1 MERMQT
7 PGLAALIGAIY
18 PPHCLSCGE
27 VTAQTGGLCGP
38 CWREARFLRGT
49 LCDACGTPLPGEP
62 DGGPLTCDDCLA
74 IARPWTRGRAAL
86 AYDGTGRRLVLALKH
101 QDRTDLPPAAAR
113 WMLSAGAGL
122 VAPGQLVAPVPLHWI
137 RLFRR
142 RYNQAALLSEAIA
155 RSARLAHCP
164 DLLRRLRATPSQ
176 EGRSRDARFDNL
188 ARAIDVHPARRHRLA
203 GRTVLLVDDVLT
215 SGATLAACAEAC
227 LAAGAAEVRVLALAR
242 VVKDH

>member
-1 MERMQT
+1 MGRMHT

-18 PPHCLSCGE
+18 PPHCLSCAE
-27 VTAQTGGLCGP
+27 VTAQTGALCGP
-38 CWREARFLRGT
+38 CWREARFLGGT
-49 LCDACGTPLPGEP
+49 LCDACGTPLPGEA
-62 DGGPLTCDDCLA
+62 DGGPLSCDDCLA

-113 WMLSAGAGL
+113 WMLAAGDGL

-155 RSARLAHCP
+155 RTARLAHCP
-164 DLLRRLRATPSQ
+164 DLLRRLRPTPSQ
-176 EGRSRDARFDNL
+176 EGRSREARFDNL

-203 GRTVLLVDDVLT
+203 GRKVLLVDDVLT

-227 LAAGAAEVRVLALAR
+227 LAAGAEEVRVLALAR